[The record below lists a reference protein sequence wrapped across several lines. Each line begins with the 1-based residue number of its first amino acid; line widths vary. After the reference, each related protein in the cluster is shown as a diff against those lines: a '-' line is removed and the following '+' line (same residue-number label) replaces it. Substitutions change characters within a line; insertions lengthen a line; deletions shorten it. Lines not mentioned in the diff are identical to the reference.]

1 MNYRVHQQFQT
12 QQENFTM
19 HASRRVITALMSS
32 ALALSTICMAQAQ
45 GLGNPDAP
53 GLGQSASPRGRV
65 MSPASSIAH
74 PGDKGVRA
82 HTHLQVLI
90 PEDAEWSAP
99 RRSTLAEPLVGPP
112 FTGLGFETPASLGCV
127 YSLVPRTSSCNPN
140 VITANPTGGFGA
152 IALVDAFHYPTAL
165 TDLQTFSAQF
175 GLKAPNLTVVFASGT
190 KPAQDP
196 SGGWELEAA
205 LDLEWA
211 HAMAPDA
218 KLFLVE
224 ARSSSLTDLFNAEVV
239 AGNLVA
245 NAGGGEVSNSWGSA
259 EFASE
264 TTLDATFTTPGVVY
278 FASSGDQPGVEYPAA
293 SPNVVA
299 AGGTTTSRDPATGNF
314 LAEHPWDL
322 AGSGLSAFESRP
334 SYQDG
339 IQSIVGNSRG
349 VPDLSFDSNPVT
361 GAWVFDTTPVQGT
374 GTGWFIVGGTSLAS
388 PALAGIVNAAGSK
401 LVSSQAELS
410 LMYSNLA
417 ITTDFTDIK
426 TGFCGPTA
434 GFSAKLGWDLCT
446 GIGSVK
452 SKVGK

>member
-1 MNYRVHQQFQT
+1 
-12 QQENFTM
+12 M
-19 HASRRVITALMSS
+19 HAQRFHVSTLMSFVAVVGLSLPTIS
-32 ALALSTICMAQAQ
+32 AAQPQDVA
-45 GLGNPDAP
+45 DANAP
-53 GLGQSASPRGRV
+53 AVTQSKAGQGRV
-65 MSPASSIAH
+65 MTPASSVAH
-74 PGDKGVRA
+74 QGDKGRRA
-82 HTHLQVLI
+82 HTHLQVFM
-90 PEDAEWSAP
+90 PDDAV
-99 RRSTLAEPLVGPP
+99 PLVGPP
-112 FTGLGFETPASLGCV
+112 FAGLGFETPASLACV
-127 YSLVPRTSSCNPN
+127 YSLVPKKSFCNPN
-140 VITANPTGGFGA
+140 LVTANPTGGFGA
-152 IALVDAFHYPTAL
+152 IAVVDAFHYPTAA

-175 GLKAPNLTVVFASGT
+175 GLRPPTLTVVFASGT
-190 KPAQDP
+190 KPAQNP

-224 ARSSSLTDLFNAEVV
+224 ARSDNLTDLFNAEVV
-239 AGNLVA
+239 ASNLVA

-259 EFASE
+259 EFAGE
-264 TTLDATFTTPGVVY
+264 TTFDATFTTPGVVY

-339 IQSIVGNSRG
+339 IQSIVGSSRG

-361 GAWVFDTTPVQGT
+361 GAWVFDTTPVQGA

-410 LMYSNLA
+410 LIYSNLA
-417 ITTDFTDIK
+417 IATDFTDIK
-426 TGFCGPTA
+426 SGFCGPTA

-452 SKVGK
+452 SKIGK